1 MRRKSDTWI
10 KYYHREDRDLLFSD
24 FYNDGDNRSSDFN
37 RGSEARRIVSSS
49 SIRQP
54 MFVPPASVQSPT
66 KLMSPTSSDACD
78 ELLAARRNQSL
89 LVNNHSRHHHTQTKA
104 RTFVSSV
111 CRLYSGNFAFL
122 LFIFPVFF
130 FSEATA
136 WCVLLSIWKSF
147 LCIINFLFHF
157 ENYFPKQIVGF
168 PHVASGPNMNFLK
181 KRIFNVYFRL
191 G

>member
-1 MRRKSDTWI
+1 MENEENRRNSEKEINLQNSCEKTSRAMRRRSDTWI
-10 KYYHREDRDLLFSD
+10 KYYHTEDRDLLFSD

-136 WCVLLSIWKSF
+136 
-147 LCIINFLFHF
+147 
-157 ENYFPKQIVGF
+157 
-168 PHVASGPNMNFLK
+168 
-181 KRIFNVYFRL
+181 
-191 G
+191 

>member
-1 MRRKSDTWI
+1 MENEENRRNSEKEIILQNSCGTTSKAMRRKSDTWI
-10 KYYHREDRDLLFSD
+10 KYYHKEGRDLLFSD

-136 WCVLLSIWKSF
+136 
-147 LCIINFLFHF
+147 
-157 ENYFPKQIVGF
+157 
-168 PHVASGPNMNFLK
+168 
-181 KRIFNVYFRL
+181 
-191 G
+191 